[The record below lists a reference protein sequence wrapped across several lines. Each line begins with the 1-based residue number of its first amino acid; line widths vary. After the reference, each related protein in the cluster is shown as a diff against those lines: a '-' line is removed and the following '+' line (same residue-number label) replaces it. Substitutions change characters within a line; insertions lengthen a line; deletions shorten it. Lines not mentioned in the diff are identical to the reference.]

1 MAKKKIIKRG
11 TWTGTEKQ
19 WERIANQNRER
30 ALRAYESAHQRQV
43 EETEKEKR
51 QLQEKRSS
59 IKNKLSRL
67 SSHVHKTKAGTVGDY
82 EDPKY
87 KEKEIKLR
95 KKLLDVDS
103 ELNEIK
109 EALRK
114 LKGKNKPVSSTVET
128 PSYWD
133 IASNKIS
140 EIMGTM
146 GTFQTKWEQEKA
158 RMVTDLLSGLLGGLS
173 DISKLWEIL
182 PQLEREIIE
191 FITNNYETYDNDMVG
206 SGKDGRVMT
215 DKSWNKILELVGV
228 RNTEFTEYVQYEE

>member
-1 MAKKKIIKRG
+1 MAKKKIVRHG

-19 WERIANQNRER
+19 WERIAKQNKER
-30 ALRAYESAHQRQV
+30 ALRAYETARKRQI
-43 EETEKEKR
+43 EDTEREKR

-67 SSHVHKTKAGTVGDY
+67 SSHVYKTKSGGVGDY

-95 KKLLDVDS
+95 KRLLDVDR
-103 ELNEIK
+103 ELNEVK
-109 EALRK
+109 EDLRS
-114 LKGKNKPVSSTVET
+114 LKGKSKPVSPKEET

-133 IASNKIS
+133 IATNKIN
-140 EIMGTM
+140 EIMGTL

-158 RMVTDLLSGLLGGLS
+158 RVVTDLLSGLLGGLA
-173 DISKLWEIL
+173 DVSKLWDIL

-191 FITNNYETYDNDMVG
+191 FITNNYETYDGDMIG
-206 SGKDGRVMT
+206 SGKDGKVMT
-215 DKSWNKILELVGV
+215 DRSWNKILELVGV